1 MGRFRGVS
9 LSSRPQRDSTEKE
22 PEEPER
28 TKNKERT
35 RPKAGTFRR
44 SSVRNTFWAV
54 SSIGGTFWA
63 VSSVGGTFRAVSR
76 VGGALLAVL
85 RVGGTFWGYLELV
98 VGSTFLAEEA
108 VKPNYG
114 GVFSA
119 VMQYGGGY
127 VLAVGGFSLFGGNTL
142 IWW

>member
-54 SSIGGTFWA
+54 SS
-63 VSSVGGTFRAVSR
+63 VGGTFRAVSR

-98 VGSTFLAEEA
+98 VGGTFLAEEA